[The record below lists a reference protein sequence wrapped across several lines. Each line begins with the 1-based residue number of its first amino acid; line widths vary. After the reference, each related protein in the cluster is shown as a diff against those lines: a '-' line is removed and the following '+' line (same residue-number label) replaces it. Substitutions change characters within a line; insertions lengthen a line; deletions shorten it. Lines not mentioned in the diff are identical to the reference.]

1 MNLLL
6 FPIAEISEIID
17 QTQTAV
23 AGWRKVLDVLDVPI
37 DVSDDPAR
45 HDAARRC
52 AAGRGRARRLL
63 LPHRASRPAAT

>member
-23 AGWRKVLDVLDVPI
+23 AGWRSACSAWI
-37 DVSDDPAR
+37 E
-45 HDAARRC
+45 
-52 AAGRGRARRLL
+52 RGVR
-63 LPHRASRPAAT
+63 PHA